1 MAVSGGTRWPWP
13 WRVANS
19 DKKLE
24 VVEEDK
30 PYPDGFPMIAQGE
43 NERSNKDDDAGF
55 VFKAACRWRVPGFCA
70 LVAVNL
76 MFLLLTI
83 ALGVR
88 GLDPINSDNLGE
100 VGIIIPTD
108 EYQARSNAFER
119 AEDEADFTR
128 AGGKCAR
135 QDNANPIA
143 LTVLKGSFEDETKG
157 NALTKKGLET
167 LRERERQITEAEG
180 WGDRCALIYAEGYPD
195 CVVAPSLEADNGVGG
210 TYLASDA
217 RGCMPP

>member
-1 MAVSGGTRWPWP
+1 MCAR
-13 WRVANS
+13 
-19 DKKLE
+19 
-24 VVEEDK
+24 
-30 PYPDGFPMIAQGE
+30 
-43 NERSNKDDDAGF
+43 
-55 VFKAACRWRVPGFCA
+55 RVPVFCLLLA
-70 LVAVNL
+70 INAC
-76 MFLLLTI
+76 FLLLTI
-83 ALGVR
+83 ALAVR
-88 GLDPINSDNLGE
+88 GLDPINLDNLGE
-100 VGIIIPTD
+100 VGIVIPTD

-157 NALTKKGLET
+157 NALTKKGLDT

-195 CVVAPSLEADNGVGG
+195 CVVAPSLAVDNGVGG
-210 TYLASDA
+210 TYFASDA